1 MIIQVDT
8 TITRVNGKV
17 VNPVKKRKKRTSK
30 KKK

>member
-8 TITRVNGKV
+8 TITRVNGK
-17 VNPVKKRKKRTSK
+17 PVKPVKKKRTSK